1 MELSFEYRIDITKTT
16 LVKVGVSGSLKKRN
30 APGQGGN
37 VWASLINQSPISI
50 PVMYSNGYVPAF
62 GKEDDRSNPWVLAT
76 QTGYFEIWE
85 NKVQTNIS
93 LEQKLDF
100 ITKGLRFEGRF
111 GFDTNNTNEISRKKM
126 PQTWRAERFR
136 NTDGEIT
143 FKEQRTEEKMTQ
155 SSISTGNRTE
165 FLEAILHYNRAFKA
179 HT

>member
-1 MELSFEYRIDITKTT
+1 MI
-16 LVKVGVSGSLKKRN
+16 V
-30 APGQGGN
+30 
-37 VWASLINQSPISI
+37 QS
-50 PVMYSNGYVPAF
+50 M
-62 GKEDDRSNPWVLAT
+62 VLAT

-111 GFDTNNTNEISRKKM
+111 GFDTNNTNEISRKKCLKHGA
-126 PQTWRAERFR
+126 QNVF
-136 NTDGEIT
+136 EILMGKLL

-165 FLEAILHYNRAFKA
+165 FFRSNFYTTIVHSKRI
-179 HT
+179 T

>member
-1 MELSFEYRIDITKTT
+1 M
-16 LVKVGVSGSLKKRN
+16 KVGVSGSLKKRN

-111 GFDTNNTNEISRKKM
+111 GFDTNNTNEISRKKCLKHGA
-126 PQTWRAERFR
+126 QNVF
-136 NTDGEIT
+136 EILMG
-143 FKEQRTEEKMTQ
+143 KLLLKNSEPK
-155 SSISTGNRTE
+155 
-165 FLEAILHYNRAFKA
+165 KK
-179 HT
+179 